1 MRKIVIAWK
10 KGIELKAA
18 VLEELNQPL
27 TLRDVELTPLGI
39 GQVLVKILVSGICGS
54 QLHEIKGFKG
64 NGKFLPHLMGHEGCG
79 IVEEIGPGV
88 TTVQVGDKV
97 VMHWRPGSGIEA
109 NFPTYKLDGKSFS
122 SGKVTTLSEKAIV
135 SENRLTSIPQDTDAE
150 LAALLGC
157 SLTTALGII
166 DNQSHLKFG
175 ETVAIIGCGGVGL
188 NLISGALLK
197 GASTVYA
204 IDHTSEKESLVL
216 SQGAT
221 HFLKSTNDL
230 PEKIDLII
238 DTTGNPN
245 VISEAFKSLSN
256 EGRIILVG
264 QPAPGTEIIIPNAIQ
279 LFNGSGQSIRAT
291 QGGDTRP
298 HMDIPKYLRFFESR
312 KIEIGQLITHRYKL
326 ESINT
331 AFETL
336 KSGKSGRIMVE
347 TSGGKS

>member
-1 MRKIVIAWK
+1 M
-10 KGIELKAA
+10 KAA

-27 TLRDVELTPLGI
+27 TLRDVELTPLGV

-264 QPAPGTEIIIPNAIQ
+264 QPAPGTEVVIPNAIQ

-291 QGGDTRP
+291 QGGETAP
-298 HMDIPKYLRFFESR
+298 QSDIPRYHYLYEQG
-312 KIEIGQLITHRYKL
+312 KLNLKELITEKYSL
-326 ESINT
+326 EDINQ
-331 AFETL
+331 AIYEIR
-336 KSGKSGRIMVE
+336 SGEVAGRVLIEM
-347 TSGGKS
+347 GKK